1 MFILTVLM
9 IVFGMLRTEQSA
21 WWNVLAWTIRNSATF
36 APVLAALFW
45 PVVTRKA
52 VIASLLTGFLSGLIW
67 YYLGDWQPKTFY
79 LNIHPVWIG
88 SSINVLTIAIVTLL
102 DKKAEWAIQTG
113 KSSLLSYI
121 SLGAGIILTGVNIV
135 LFELLYQNGLT
146 GLFGFVTIMSYFIAI
161 IQFFRP
167 IQKNTQSLS
176 KVSTR

>member
-88 SSINVLTIAIVTLL
+88 SSINVLTIVIVTLL
-102 DKKAEWAIQTG
+102 DKKAEWVIQTG
-113 KSSLLSYI
+113 KSSRLSYI
-121 SLGAGIILTGVNIV
+121 SLGAGIILTGVNVV

-146 GLFGFVTIMSYFIAI
+146 GLFGFATIMSYFIAI